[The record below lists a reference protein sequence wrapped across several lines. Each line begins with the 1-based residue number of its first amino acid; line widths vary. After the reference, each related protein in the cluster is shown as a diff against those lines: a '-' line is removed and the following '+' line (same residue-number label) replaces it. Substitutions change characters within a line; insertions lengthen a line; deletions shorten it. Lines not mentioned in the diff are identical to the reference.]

1 MCGGDG
7 SLCVYIYI
15 HIYIYITYIYI
26 YISIHIY
33 LYIHIV
39 GRAKVDSFTIGFRVH
54 DARK

>member
-1 MCGGDG
+1 MCGGHG

-15 HIYIYITYIYI
+15 YIHTYIYVI
-26 YISIHIY
+26 Y
-33 LYIHIV
+33 IV